1 MWVPLYGDAVSSDN
15 QSLICTGKGFP
26 VIRNFKR
33 SAAIFGLVAATST
46 ALVACSEDTSSSS
59 DSSGS
64 SEGSGVA
71 GELVGEGASSQQ
83 NAMSYFGTV
92 FAEDNPDANLSYTAS
107 GSGKGVEAFLNGQ
120 ADFAG
125 SDSPLKEDDG
135 QIEAAEE
142 RCDGNDAWHLPST
155 IGPVAIAYNLGDQEI
170 NLSTDTIAKIFK
182 GEIKKWNDEAIAA
195 DNEGADLPDTDIH
208 VIFRSDESGT
218 SDNFQKFLNASTG
231 NWDGEGKQFP
241 DAVGEGANGSSG
253 VADQVANIEGAITY
267 VEAGFAD
274 QKEADGVK
282 KAKIDFG
289 NGPVEL
295 NDDTVNKALENLE
308 FKDTA
313 SENDMVVDS
322 KALFASDAEGA
333 YPLILT
339 TYNIVCSAGYDD
351 ETAELVKTFFNDVL
365 DHQDDQLAEQGFIP
379 VKGDHLDRLKSA
391 VDALQ

>member
-1 MWVPLYGDAVSSDN
+1 
-15 QSLICTGKGFP
+15 

-33 SAAIFGLVAATST
+33 PAAIFGIVAATST
-46 ALVACSEDTSSSS
+46 ALVACSEDTSS

-64 SEGSGVA
+64 SDGSGVA

-83 NAMSYFGTV
+83 NAMSYFGTA

-107 GSGKGVEAFLNGQ
+107 GSGKGVEAFINGQ

-135 QIEAAEE
+135 QIEAAKE

-253 VADQVANIEGAITY
+253 VADQVASIDGAITY

-274 QKEADGVK
+274 QKEGEGVK

-289 NGPVEL
+289 HGPVEL
-295 NDDTVNKALENLE
+295 STESVNKALENLE
-308 FKDTA
+308 FKKTY
-313 SENDMVVDS
+313 SEHNMVVDS
-322 KALFASDAEGA
+322 EALFSSNNEGA

-339 TYNIVCSAGYDD
+339 TYNIVCSKGYDE
-351 ETAELVKTFFNDVL
+351 ETSKLVKSFFTTVL

-379 VKGDHLDRLKSA
+379 VEGAHLGKLKAA
-391 VDALQ
+391 VATLQ